1 MAPSALNILD
11 PCLLT
16 KPKKIV
22 SNWRIYVWFAV
33 ISKTKNVMIW
43 VWVNTYRYIFSGMN
57 IHLPA
62 ILMFTRC
69 QGFDN
74 YIYIYISWFM
84 YIQSWQTCWS
94 QYQLSSDP
102 YRKVIHPVFHPLD
115 FERTWLIR
123 WSNAWRDSARTRR
136 SCVHP
141 VDQSSEQNN
150 STFLGETR
158 LMCCVRF
165 MLKQTLVVR
174 CLV

>member
-1 MAPSALNILD
+1 
-11 PCLLT
+11 
-16 KPKKIV
+16 
-22 SNWRIYVWFAV
+22 
-33 ISKTKNVMIW
+33 MIW

-74 YIYIYISWFM
+74 YIYIYTYHDLCIYSLDRHVEA
-84 YIQSWQTCWS
+84 STSSAQTHTEKS
-94 QYQLSSDP
+94 SILS
-102 YRKVIHPVFHPLD
+102 FHPLD
-115 FERTWLIR
+115 FQRTWLIR

-165 MLKQTLVVR
+165 MLKQTFGCKMFSLTFQR
-174 CLV
+174 RNAGYTGWSTEKCP